1 MAAAVG
7 RLPSS
12 ATPIDRVAAAIRAH
26 TLSIVGRSAYA
37 SAQARIVGQ
46 LPSELA
52 RRHRK
57 DMRAYGEYWHDL
69 FASAQA
75 AGEIDGD
82 VDVFVARMLAFGAM
96 NWTSEWFVAGKEM
109 SADDLA
115 DQTVRMFLHG
125 VASAERAPD
134 RSEVRIDSPSSGG
147 DAAAQQ
153 STGGMRRGEI
163 HVLHGRLD
171 IGLMFSFRNP
181 AAWRR
186 PFPEVYRDE
195 LGLITHAEELGYD
208 TIWLTEHHFADDGYS
223 PSIIPLAAA
232 VAAQTERVRIGFNL
246 LLLPLHN
253 AIRVAEDI
261 ATLDVLSGGRI
272 DVGLG
277 QGYARHEFA
286 GYGIDRGERLGRFR
300 EGLDVLEGL
309 WTNDTFSYAGEHYQ
323 IDEARLTPK
332 PVQQPM
338 PPLWIGA
345 TSPPGVRR
353 AGRRGANLLG
363 LTNPRL
369 QEVYEQARTEAG
381 LDLDG
386 RQDAAAP
393 LDPRGRE
400 RRCGVGRGGA
410 ALPPPARGVRRSGW
424 SRPMTP
430 ATGSPAPRSRD
441 VDELRTSRPVLFEPV
456 FGAPDTVAAAL
467 DRSIGRVRTTH
478 LALGVLPGM
487 DPRRTRASMER
498 FATDVAP
505 QLS

>member
-1 MAAAVG
+1 M
-7 RLPSS
+7 
-12 ATPIDRVAAAIRAH
+12 
-26 TLSIVGRSAYA
+26 
-37 SAQARIVGQ
+37 
-46 LPSELA
+46 
-52 RRHRK
+52 
-57 DMRAYGEYWHDL
+57 
-69 FASAQA
+69 
-75 AGEIDGD
+75 
-82 VDVFVARMLAFGAM
+82 
-96 NWTSEWFVAGKEM
+96 
-109 SADDLA
+109 
-115 DQTVRMFLHG
+115 
-125 VASAERAPD
+125 
-134 RSEVRIDSPSSGG
+134 
-147 DAAAQQ
+147 
-153 STGGMRRGEI
+153 
-163 HVLHGRLD
+163 LHGRLD

-300 EGLDVLEGL
+300 EGLDVLQGL

-323 IDEARLTPK
+323 IDGARLTPK

-345 TSPPGVRR
+345 TSTPGVRR

-369 QEVYEQARTEAG
+369 QEVYEQARAEAG
-381 LDLDG
+381 LDLEDAKTLQLHWTHVG
-386 RQDAAAP
+386 VSDDAAWDEAAP
-393 LDPRGRE
+393 HFHHLLEVYAQWLVEADDPGNRGRPHRGPD
-400 RRCGVGRGGA
+400 RRRA
-410 ALPPPARGVRRSGW
+410 ADLEARVVRAGLRCTRHRRRGVEPIRSAASAPPTSPSACSRAWTRGSRAPRW
-424 SRPMTP
+424 S
-430 ATGSPAPRSRD
+430 GSPPTSHRS
-441 VDELRTSRPVLFEPV
+441 
-456 FGAPDTVAAAL
+456 
-467 DRSIGRVRTTH
+467 
-478 LALGVLPGM
+478 
-487 DPRRTRASMER
+487 
-498 FATDVAP
+498 
-505 QLS
+505 

>member
-1 MAAAVG
+1 M
-7 RLPSS
+7 
-12 ATPIDRVAAAIRAH
+12 
-26 TLSIVGRSAYA
+26 
-37 SAQARIVGQ
+37 
-46 LPSELA
+46 
-52 RRHRK
+52 
-57 DMRAYGEYWHDL
+57 
-69 FASAQA
+69 
-75 AGEIDGD
+75 
-82 VDVFVARMLAFGAM
+82 
-96 NWTSEWFVAGKEM
+96 
-109 SADDLA
+109 
-115 DQTVRMFLHG
+115 
-125 VASAERAPD
+125 
-134 RSEVRIDSPSSGG
+134 
-147 DAAAQQ
+147 
-153 STGGMRRGEI
+153 
-163 HVLHGRLD
+163 LHGRLD

-186 PFPEVYRDE
+186 PFPDVYRDE

-208 TIWLTEHHFADDGYS
+208 SIWLTEHHFADDGYS

-309 WTNDTFSYAGEHYQ
+309 WTNDTFSYEGEHYQ
-323 IDEARLTPK
+323 IDGARLIPK

-345 TSPPGVRR
+345 TSQPGVRR

-369 QEVYEQARTEAG
+369 QEVYEQARAEAG
-381 LDLDG
+381 LDLEDAKTLQLHWTHVG
-386 RQDAAAP
+386 GSDDAAWDEAAP
-393 LDPRGRE
+393 HFHHLLEVYAQWLVEADDPGNR
-400 RRCGVGRGGA
+400 V
-410 ALPPPARGVRRSGW
+410 ARTEV
-424 SRPMTP
+424 PN
-430 ATGSPAPRSRD
+430 
-441 VDELRTSRPVLFEPV
+441 VDELRTSKPVLFTPV

-487 DPRRTRASMER
+487 DPRLTRASMER